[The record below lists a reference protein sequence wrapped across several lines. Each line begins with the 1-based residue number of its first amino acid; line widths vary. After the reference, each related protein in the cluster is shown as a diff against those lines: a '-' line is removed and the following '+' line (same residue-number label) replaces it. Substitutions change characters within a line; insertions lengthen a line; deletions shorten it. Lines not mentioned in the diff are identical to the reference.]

1 MNVEITC
8 MLILLAE
15 ELFQLSI
22 KVECSIKN
30 VCKFRKETCTKS
42 KTAIFPPGNYHDR
55 VTFSCKDTNG
65 MFTRYGEDMCLK
77 D

>member
-22 KVECSIKN
+22 KVECSVKN
-30 VCKFRKETCTKS
+30 VPKFRKENLHK
-42 KTAIFPPGNYHDR
+42 
-55 VTFSCKDTNG
+55 
-65 MFTRYGEDMCLK
+65 E
-77 D
+77 

>member
-22 KVECSIKN
+22 KVECSVKN
-30 VCKFRKETCTKS
+30 ANLGKKTCTKS
-42 KTAIFPPGNYHDR
+42 KTVIFPPGNYHDR

-65 MFTRYGEDMCLK
+65 MFTRYGEDMFLK